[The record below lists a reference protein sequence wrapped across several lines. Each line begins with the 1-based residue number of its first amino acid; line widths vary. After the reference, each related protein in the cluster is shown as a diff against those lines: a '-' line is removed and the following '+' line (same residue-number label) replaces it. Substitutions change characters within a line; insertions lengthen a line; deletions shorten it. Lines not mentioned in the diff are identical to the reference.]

1 MRLAKFCIIH
11 SNMKASVWSDTIQLP
26 SNADILSGTS
36 APNTTVTMAA
46 VETVLVPIGF
56 RYFLFGIDY

>member
-1 MRLAKFCIIH
+1 
-11 SNMKASVWSDTIQLP
+11 MKASVWSDTIQLP
-26 SNADILSGTS
+26 SNDDILSGTS

-56 RYFLFGIDY
+56 RYFLFGIDC

>member
-1 MRLAKFCIIH
+1 
-11 SNMKASVWSDTIQLP
+11 MKASVWSDTIQLP